1 MGASLRSSVTE
12 CSTYENPQSLSHLI
26 TPTPMHDSIAW
37 CTAMPQR
44 LELLLKRNWEPCVGM
59 CRPDSLGKELICVR
73 FRLMSTV
80 LSQLS
85 WPKGRRCLP
94 VSLPALAFPQ
104 GQPAVSSGQA
114 ATNPCPGF
122 LKWRTRS
129 EHMKARNYEKSVTLL
144 RVQRNSLPPPL
155 RKHKYCQALAELYF
169 FSISLLSLCP
179 SLWVFDFS
187 LNETESKHFKSK
199 LTFPQVTARTLV
211 PWGTSW
217 TTVGQEFRESSA
229 HFNSVS
235 WPHSPVNRS
244 RDLKWH
250 IREKAL

>member
-1 MGASLRSSVTE
+1 MSSCE
-12 CSTYENPQSLSHLI
+12 SS
-26 TPTPMHDSIAW
+26 
-37 CTAMPQR
+37 
-44 LELLLKRNWEPCVGM
+44 
-59 CRPDSLGKELICVR
+59 SLGLPSGSTSCVFRTSSHKPLPLLPEVEDKIWTHESEELWKISHFV
-73 FRLMSTV
+73 T
-80 LSQLS
+80 
-85 WPKGRRCLP
+85 
-94 VSLPALAFPQ
+94 FPEKL
-104 GQPAVSSGQA
+104 
-114 ATNPCPGF
+114 TF
-122 LKWRTRS
+122 L
-129 EHMKARNYEKSVTLL
+129 
-144 RVQRNSLPPPL
+144 PL
-155 RKHKYCQALAELYF
+155 RKHTYCQALAELYF

-211 PWGTSW
+211 PRGTSW

-235 WPHSPVNRS
+235 WPHSPVSRS